1 MVDELTSRER
11 FILHAVMVS
20 MTLDMAPDI
29 NIPHEK
35 ILNYIHKNRCR
46 DLSMEEIDKLIDDV
60 RLEMTLSKSMWDEF
74 GIPRKD
80 I

>member
-1 MVDELTSRER
+1 MEDELTSRER

-20 MTLDMAPDI
+20 MTLDMTKDM
-29 NIPHEK
+29 NIPHEQ
-35 ILNYIHKNRCR
+35 ILDYIHKNRCR
-46 DLSMEEIDKLIDDV
+46 DLSMEEINELITHV

-74 GIPRKD
+74 GLPRRD